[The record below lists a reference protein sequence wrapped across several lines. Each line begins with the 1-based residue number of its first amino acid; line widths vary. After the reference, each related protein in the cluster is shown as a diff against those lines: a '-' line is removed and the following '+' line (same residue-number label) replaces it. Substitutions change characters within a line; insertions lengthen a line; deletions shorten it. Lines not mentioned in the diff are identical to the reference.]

1 MAIEAKRTPRRV
13 LPGMDEQG
21 ITEREAS
28 FLERAFG
35 PENARI
41 VRGLFTNTL
50 SIVGFALIGLFVMIS
65 LLAPV
70 LAPPLNPNKP
80 YDIPRDGFS
89 SEPKPPM
96 TEWKRN
102 APDVPFWYKPI
113 VGQDRWVHLMG
124 TASGQYDVYYGVI
137 WGARTAF
144 VVGIIIVGAS
154 VLIGVSIGSVAAY
167 YGRRVDD
174 ILMRITEVFMSFP
187 YLMAALTLSA
197 ILVPRLGRGIYSAMV
212 ALTAFGWMSYAR
224 LIRGDILSVK
234 ERDYVMA
241 ARVIGAHDR
250 RILLRHILPNAIF
263 PTMVYASLDLGSIV
277 LSFAALSFIGVGTEV
292 GYADWGQI
300 LSFARAWIPNL
311 TTYWYIVVY
320 PGVALVLFVLSW
332 NLVGDALR
340 DVLDPSMRG
349 RSGG

>member
-1 MAIEAKRTPRRV
+1 MAEEAKREIPRAPAV
-13 LPGMDEQG
+13 DEQG
-21 ITEREAS
+21 ITEREPG
-28 FLERAFG
+28 LVERTLG

-41 VRGLFTNTL
+41 VRGLFTNSL
-50 SIVGFALIGLFVMIS
+50 SIAGLVLIGLFIAVS

-70 LAPPLNPNKP
+70 LAPPLNPNRP

-89 SEPKPPM
+89 AEPKPPG
-96 TEWKRN
+96 TVWNRN
-102 APDVPFWYKPI
+102 QPDVPFWYRAI
-113 VGQDRWVHLMG
+113 TGRDTWVHIMG
-124 TASGQYDVYYGVI
+124 TTSGQYDVFYGVV

-144 VVGIIIVGAS
+144 YVGLIIVGISA
-154 VLIGVSIGSVAAY
+154 LIGITVGSVSSY
-167 YGRRVDD
+167 FGGRIDD
-174 ILMRITEVFMSFP
+174 ILMRITEIFMCFP

-197 ILVPRLGRGIYSAMV
+197 ILVPRLGRGVYSAMV
-212 ALTAFGWMSYAR
+212 ALTVFGWMSYAR
-224 LIRGDILSVK
+224 LVRGDILSVK

-241 ARVIGAHDR
+241 ARVIGASDR

-263 PTMVYASLDLGSIV
+263 PTLVYASLDLGSIV
-277 LSFAALSFIGVGTEV
+277 LSFAALSFIGVGTEL

-300 LSFARAWIPNL
+300 LSFARSWIPNL

-320 PGVALVLFVLSW
+320 PGIALVLFVLGW

-349 RSGG
+349 RAAR

>member
-41 VRGLFTNTL
+41 VRGLFTTPL
-50 SIVGFALIGLFVMIS
+50 SIVGFALIRLFVMVS

-89 SEPKPPM
+89 SEPRPPM
-96 TEWKRN
+96 SEWNRN
-102 APDVPFWYKPI
+102 PPDTPFWYESV
-113 VGQDRWVHLMG
+113 VGKNEWVHLMG

-144 VVGIIIVGAS
+144 IVGLIIVGAS
-154 VLIGVSIGSVAAY
+154 ALIGITMGSIAAY
-167 YGRRVDD
+167 YGGRIDD
-174 ILMRITEVFMSFP
+174 VLMRITEIFMSFP

-197 ILVPRLGRGIYSAMV
+197 ILVPRLGRGVYSAMV
-212 ALTAFGWMSYAR
+212 ALTVFGWMSYAR
-224 LIRGDILSVK
+224 LVRGDVLSVK

-241 ARVIGAHDR
+241 ARVIGA
-250 RILLRHILPNAIF
+250 
-263 PTMVYASLDLGSIV
+263 S
-277 LSFAALSFIGVGTEV
+277 
-292 GYADWGQI
+292 
-300 LSFARAWIPNL
+300 
-311 TTYWYIVVY
+311 
-320 PGVALVLFVLSW
+320 
-332 NLVGDALR
+332 
-340 DVLDPSMRG
+340 
-349 RSGG
+349 